1 MYFEL
6 FFFLRRGNLQLI
18 EVQLIMGRIN
28 AEQAINKT
36 KKSVVK
42 HEYARDHFA
51 VIEKQH
57 GKRAF
62 SIFMSFQALPLAVL
76 GTADNESTLL
86 LIYI

>member
-1 MYFEL
+1 
-6 FFFLRRGNLQLI
+6 
-18 EVQLIMGRIN
+18 MGRIN

-42 HEYARDHFA
+42 HEYAKDHFA

-76 GTADNESTLL
+76 GTADNEYITSDLYLVRFFMHSLL
-86 LIYI
+86 QQ